1 MRSHEI
7 FRSQLCQKRSVDL
20 FAKEGAV
27 VYHQKIQFVIWY
39 DSNPCFTNPRQMLH
53 HFKHRWDG
61 FGPPSWAAP
70 KTPGYS
76 MTLWFVKNAWLYNI
90 THRLYRCVSLC
101 RGFGFSICD
110 GSSHRHP
117 FLSPIGQL
125 EPLTGGA
132 AGHLNDAD
140 YWYFRKFVTTFL
152 NFGRNF
158 PSPFFLS
165 SCHFGPSGFGGL
177 KEGFHA
183 DSATRQVLEDHLEGG
198 G

>member
-1 MRSHEI
+1 
-7 FRSQLCQKRSVDL
+7 
-20 FAKEGAV
+20 
-27 VYHQKIQFVIWY
+27 
-39 DSNPCFTNPRQMLH
+39 MLH

-158 PSPFFLS
+158 PSPFFYLHVTLALLVLVVWKKVFMRIQQPARCWRTIWKVEGREGYSGKFPDNTNSPYHRNIELVCQLS
-165 SCHFGPSGFGGL
+165 VFCLFVNFRFMTL
-177 KEGFHA
+177 AEIT
-183 DSATRQVLEDHLEGG
+183 DSR
-198 G
+198 